1 MRAVA
6 ERTIVLSDED
16 AALLDRLVADGGY
29 RDADEA
35 LHQSLELAELAQG
48 SEAMRV
54 AAFKAAI
61 QLGRDDVAAGRV
73 TRFASAD
80 EITAHFLGRPIPRQ
94 RSE

>member
-35 LHQSLELAELAQG
+35 LHQSLELADLAQG
-48 SEAMRV
+48 DARRG
-54 AAFKAAI
+54 I
-61 QLGRDDVAAGRV
+61 QGGNPTRPRRCCGRARD
-73 TRFASAD
+73 
-80 EITAHFLGRPIPRQ
+80 PICVR
-94 RSE
+94 R